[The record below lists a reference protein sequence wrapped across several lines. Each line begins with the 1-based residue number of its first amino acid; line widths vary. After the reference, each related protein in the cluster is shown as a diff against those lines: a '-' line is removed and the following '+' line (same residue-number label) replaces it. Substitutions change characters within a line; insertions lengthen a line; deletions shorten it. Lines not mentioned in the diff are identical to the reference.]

1 MVTWG
6 DGWVSGKW
14 KKKVENYRPTLFVQL
29 LPEMKKVQF
38 VTHIANRICKSSRGE
53 ICKLLHSH
61 VHVFTDLDHK
71 LPIFSKVEFAF
82 SHHYQGRID
91 FNTVN
96 LFHSTGMHLACIL
109 SRREGLTNPLPRGK
123 INQSSP

>member
-1 MVTWG
+1 M
-6 DGWVSGKW
+6 SGKW

-71 LPIFSKVEFAF
+71 LPIFSKVEFAIQVLCKGMDLD
-82 SHHYQGRID
+82 HPIVVEVLPYVCV
-91 FNTVN
+91 NTPGSAK
-96 LFHSTGMHLACIL
+96 LFH
-109 SRREGLTNPLPRGK
+109 K
-123 INQSSP
+123 

>member
-1 MVTWG
+1 M
-6 DGWVSGKW
+6 SGKW

-71 LPIFSKVEFAF
+71 LPIFSKVEFAIQVLCKGMDLDHPIVVEVLPYVCVHTPG
-82 SHHYQGRID
+82 SAKS
-91 FNTVN
+91 
-96 LFHSTGMHLACIL
+96 FH
-109 SRREGLTNPLPRGK
+109 K
-123 INQSSP
+123 